1 VIGNSPF
8 PRFRMGTGTGG
19 DYIYVASMS
28 DQGPRRSHPPLLDAL
43 GKLCTEGKQLADY
56 LWQVPKDEPARQQIL
71 ALLDQIGAES
81 AKQGRHEMPKICEE
95 LKTAAR
101 ATPSPQQV
109 DVLVSGFDRL
119 VNLWQ
124 AAKSGLL

>member
-1 VIGNSPF
+1 
-8 PRFRMGTGTGG
+8 
-19 DYIYVASMS
+19 MS
-28 DQGPRRSHPPLLDAL
+28 NADAPRRPQPPLLDAL

-56 LWQVPKDEPARQQIL
+56 LWQVPKDEPARQKIL
-71 ALLDQIGAES
+71 ALLEQIAAES
-81 AKQGRHEMPKICEE
+81 AKQGRREMPKICEE